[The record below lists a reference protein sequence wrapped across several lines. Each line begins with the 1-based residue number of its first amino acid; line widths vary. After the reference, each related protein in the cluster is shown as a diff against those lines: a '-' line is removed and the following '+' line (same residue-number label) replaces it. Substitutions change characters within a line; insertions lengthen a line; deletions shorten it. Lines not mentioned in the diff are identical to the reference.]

1 MTKHKKLLDYKFPS
15 IDCQAPVMEI
25 LDILNK
31 YGITLRFIDKV
42 FELVKEDAEKNTV
55 VYTPNALLKL
65 AEEQKELKF
74 LEEERFEAKRLKKL
88 NVLAVE
94 ICKMLAE
101 EKVPVSQIQALF
113 HIVWTKAHLY
123 SLPAASLKT
132 VRVKK

>member
-1 MTKHKKLLDYKFPS
+1 
-15 IDCQAPVMEI
+15 MEI

-132 VRVKK
+132 VRKD